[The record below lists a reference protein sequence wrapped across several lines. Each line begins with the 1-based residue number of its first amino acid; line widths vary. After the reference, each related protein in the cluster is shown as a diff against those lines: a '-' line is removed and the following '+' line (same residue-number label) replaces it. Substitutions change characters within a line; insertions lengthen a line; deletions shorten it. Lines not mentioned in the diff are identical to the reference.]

1 MVRRSPA
8 AEIVLIAAIL
18 LAWGALTFVF
28 TNPYYRLVLTIVPI
42 WATFAVAWNMFSGY
56 SGQLSF
62 GHAAFFG
69 LGAFTVAL
77 ALRHFNLTPWLGI
90 PLAFVIG
97 AAAGLAIG
105 LVTLRLRGIYF
116 SLSMLAYPLV
126 LVYVFDWMG
135 FQEVTFPIKRD
146 HPFAFMQFGDYRV
159 YAALAL
165 ALLFA
170 ALLVSVW
177 MERSRFGMSLFAI
190 KQNQLAAEAAGI
202 DTFRWQMRALTL
214 SGAISGAA
222 GGLYGAVVLVITPES
237 VFGLVTS
244 AQAVILTLFG
254 GAGILWGPLIGAAI
268 FVPLGEILQSELG
281 NVLPGIQGVVFG
293 VAIVLVVL
301 LAPEGVYW
309 RVRDALASRRPVSGR
324 PAAAVEIAA
333 EVGPASAPPVAAVEG
348 AAPILRVRN
357 VSKSYGGLKAV
368 DDVSF
373 EVARGEILG
382 IIGPNGA
389 GKTTLF
395 NLLNGV
401 VHPDAG
407 EVVFGGGRIDGLK
420 PNRVC
425 RLGIGR
431 TFQVVRPFP
440 RMTVLENVVVG
451 AYVAHRD
458 GESAWRAAA
467 KAVARVGLRD
477 HAHVAAGRLTNKE
490 LRLMELARALASRPK
505 LILMDE
511 PLAGLGGDE
520 TREVIAVVRSLR
532 AAGITI
538 VIIEHTMQAM
548 VSVVDRF
555 VVLNQGAFL
564 AEGTPAA
571 ITRDTRV
578 IEAYLGRKWAMANA
592 GD

>member
-1 MVRRSPA
+1 MIVRRSLA

-97 AAAGLAIG
+97 AAAGVAIG

-202 DTFRWQMRALTL
+202 DTFRWQMRAL
-214 SGAISGAA
+214 S
-222 GGLYGAVVLVITPES
+222 
-237 VFGLVTS
+237 
-244 AQAVILTLFG
+244 
-254 GAGILWGPLIGAAI
+254 
-268 FVPLGEILQSELG
+268 
-281 NVLPGIQGVVFG
+281 
-293 VAIVLVVL
+293 
-301 LAPEGVYW
+301 
-309 RVRDALASRRPVSGR
+309 
-324 PAAAVEIAA
+324 
-333 EVGPASAPPVAAVEG
+333 VGP
-348 AAPILRVRN
+348 
-357 VSKSYGGLKAV
+357 
-368 DDVSF
+368 
-373 EVARGEILG
+373 
-382 IIGPNGA
+382 
-389 GKTTLF
+389 
-395 NLLNGV
+395 
-401 VHPDAG
+401 
-407 EVVFGGGRIDGLK
+407 
-420 PNRVC
+420 
-425 RLGIGR
+425 
-431 TFQVVRPFP
+431 
-440 RMTVLENVVVG
+440 
-451 AYVAHRD
+451 
-458 GESAWRAAA
+458 
-467 KAVARVGLRD
+467 
-477 HAHVAAGRLTNKE
+477 
-490 LRLMELARALASRPK
+490 
-505 LILMDE
+505 
-511 PLAGLGGDE
+511 
-520 TREVIAVVRSLR
+520 RS
-532 AAGITI
+532 
-538 VIIEHTMQAM
+538 
-548 VSVVDRF
+548 S
-555 VVLNQGAFL
+555 
-564 AEGTPAA
+564 
-571 ITRDTRV
+571 
-578 IEAYLGRKWAMANA
+578 
-592 GD
+592 